1 MKKFVG
7 KILSSDFG
15 VSSIAVCTFFLMAVL
30 ASASLAHAAGVSSG
44 SIAIERYVFAVSAN
58 NGGKERPRL
67 RYAET
72 DARAF
77 AEVLS
82 QMGGVPKQNVYRVTE
97 PSVESLQKQLDALD
111 KKLVAAKSAKAAKTG
126 NGAAEDFR
134 EEVLVYYSG
143 HADEKGLRLGEE
155 VYTWKEFRKRIDALN
170 ADVKIAVI
178 DACGSGTITRVKGG
192 VAVPAFMVD
201 KSSDMKGYAFITSS
215 TQDESSQESDKLKG
229 SFFTHSLVSG
239 LRGAGDISGD
249 GKVTLSEAYQFA
261 FNETL
266 QKTEAT
272 MGGAQH
278 PSRDMNLAGTGDV
291 VMTDLRSTS
300 AGLEFDDDIEGRLFI
315 RDDKGELVAEVY
327 KKQGRV
333 MSLGFPAGKYSV
345 RLERPAEYKEASVT
359 LQDNYRARL
368 SRKQF
373 AAVSAERTTLRGE
386 IKNENRLDS
395 VEYSIDSLDHN
406 GKYRVT
412 FNLVDKDREPRKGV
426 QLGLFVTRTD
436 SYMLGTQVSLFANI
450 ARKEMHGVQL
460 SAVYNGSKE
469 HFEGAQA
476 SAVVNYAK
484 SFDGVQ
490 VAAAANVTKD
500 KSSGFQISPSLNY
513 AGDTLSG
520 MQLAAGINCARKTKA
535 QVSAAMN
542 VASESNV
549 QATAAMN
556 IAGKSDVQASAAMN
570 IAKKSDVQAT
580 AAMNIAGE
588 SDVQVSTLNI
598 AGKLDKA
605 QVGILN
611 ITGKASG
618 RQVGLVNICGD
629 CEKTPVGLINI
640 VGNGVW
646 SATASMNEMGAF
658 GLSFRMGTPYLF
670 TAFEGARLIE
680 KGSHF
685 KKFSD
690 IYETGVGLGTQFGKS
705 GSHFELEYMLLT
717 ARTLDVEC
725 DEDGEEVKVE
735 FEDDDGPN
743 FHHRLRLSYT
753 TQVFPFLGLSV
764 GGTLNWATIGYADKV
779 WLKPRAEYH
788 DDFGS
793 EKHAGRWWA
802 GFYAGI
808 TVGKF

>member
-1 MKKFVG
+1 MKKFLG
-7 KILSSDFG
+7 KILSCDFG
-15 VSSIAVCTFFLMAVL
+15 MSSIALCTACLVAILAV
-30 ASASLAHAAGVSSG
+30 AGSAHAAAGE

-67 RYAET
+67 RYAES

-77 AEVLS
+77 ANVLS
-82 QMGGVPKQNVYRVTE
+82 QMGGVPKANVHMVAE
-97 PSVESLQKQLDALD
+97 PTIASLQKQLDALD
-111 KKLVAAKSAKAAKTG
+111 KKLLATKAARSGKG
-126 NGAAEDFR
+126 ANAANGAENFR

-178 DACGSGTITRVKGG
+178 DACGSGAITRVKGG

-239 LRGAGDISGD
+239 LRGAGDVSGD

-300 AGLEFDDDIEGRLFI
+300 AGLELDEDIDGHLFI
-315 RDDKGELVAEVY
+315 RDEKGELVAELY
-327 KKQGRV
+327 KKPGRA

-345 RLERPAEYKEASVT
+345 RLERPAEYKEATVA

-368 SRKQF
+368 SQKQF
-373 AAVSAERTTLRGE
+373 NTIVAEKTTLRGE
-386 IKNENRLDS
+386 IKSEGRSDS
-395 VEYSIDSLDHN
+395 VEYSLDSLDHN

-412 FNLVDKDREPRKGV
+412 FSLVDKDHEPRKGL
-426 QLGLFVTRTD
+426 QMGLFVTRTD
-436 SYMLGTQVSLFANI
+436 SYMLGSQISLFANI
-450 ARKEMHGVQL
+450 ARKEMHGMQL
-460 SAVYNGSKE
+460 SATFNGAKK
-469 HFEGAQA
+469 HFEGAQV
-476 SAVVNYAK
+476 SGVVNYAG
-484 SFDGVQ
+484 SFDGLQISPV
-490 VAAAANVTKD
+490 ANVTKS
-500 KSSGFQISPSLNY
+500 KSSGAQVSATLNY

-520 MQLAAGINCARKTKA
+520 MQIAPAANCARQTKA
-535 QVSAAMN
+535 QVSAAIN
-542 VASESNV
+542 VAGKSDV
-549 QATAAMN
+549 QATAAIN
-556 IAGKSDVQASAAMN
+556 IAGESNVQASAAMN
-570 IAKKSDVQAT
+570 ISGKSDIQAT

-588 SDVQVSTLNI
+588 SNVQASVLNI
-598 AGKLDKA
+598 AGRNDGLQA
-605 QVGILN
+605 GVLN
-611 ITGKASG
+611 ITGKAKG
-618 RQVGLVNICGD
+618 RQVGLVNICGN
-629 CEKTPVGLINI
+629 CEKSPIGLINI

-646 SATASMNEMGAF
+646 NVTTSMNEMGAL
-658 GLSFRMGTPYLF
+658 GLSLHMGTAYLF
-670 TAFEGARLIE
+670 TALEGGRLIE
-680 KGSHF
+680 KGTQF
-685 KKFSD
+685 KEFSD
-690 IYETGVGLGTQFGKS
+690 VYEGGIGLGTQFGKY
-705 GSHFELEYMLLT
+705 GSHFELEYMFLT
-717 ARTLDVEC
+717 AQTPDVEYGKYG
-725 DEDGEEVKVE
+725 DEVKVS
-735 FEDDDGPN
+735 FDDNDNPN
-743 FHHRLRLSYT
+743 FHHRLRLGYVS
-753 TQVFPFLGLSV
+753 QLFPFFGLSV
-764 GGTLNWATIGYADKV
+764 GGTLNWATVGYADKI
-779 WLKPRAEYH
+779 WLKPLAEYH

-793 EKHAGRWWA
+793 EKHKARWWP
-802 GFYAGI
+802 GFYAAV